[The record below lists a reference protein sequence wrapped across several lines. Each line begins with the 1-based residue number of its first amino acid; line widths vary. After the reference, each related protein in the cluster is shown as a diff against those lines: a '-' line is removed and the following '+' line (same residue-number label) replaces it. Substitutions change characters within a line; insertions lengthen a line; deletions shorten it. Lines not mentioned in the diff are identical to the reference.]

1 VSVSN
6 LVTAQAYI
14 GDGSDDTFAITFD
27 FKAASH
33 VKVILKDTVTL
44 AEVVQAQPADFS
56 VVGTDIV
63 FVTPPAATKVII
75 IYRESPRT
83 QTTTY
88 LTTGPFLPA
97 DHENGIDK
105 LLLQIQE
112 LARDVARSIKVSL
125 GNSLGIYA
133 ATTVLPDELTPD
145 YALVVNATGDGFD
158 LVDLT
163 SITGSAYITAIN
175 NVGSSPN
182 DAGMSVTGSTL
193 NLEPADSTHPGLI
206 NAITQTFGGAKTF
219 LADLTAGAKLIVTT
233 YLQRSAASGLT
244 AFAGG
249 GQASALQLAKDV
261 NRVTTVA
268 TSGDSVKL
276 PPALAGMKVVVIND
290 GANSMNVFPS
300 SGEQIDALGVDAAFA
315 LTTTAKN
322 TTFVCAS
329 AGLWKSIA
337 GAGGGGGGGA
347 WGSIIGTLS
356 DQTDLQTA
364 LNAKAPTASP
374 TFTGT
379 ITTPLT
385 ASRAVVS
392 NASSQLAVSATT
404 DTQIGYLST
413 LASDVQVQI
422 TALINTIT
430 SALTLAGSGALS
442 ISATKRFQTFLVQ
455 GNSAAVTLSTTPF
468 GATPPPDGGIIYL
481 IGNSDTNTVEIPVND
496 AANGCLMDGSV
507 ILAKGQTASFMYS
520 STLARYVRL

>member
-1 VSVSN
+1 MSVSN
-6 LVTAQAYI
+6 LVTGNSYV
-14 GDGSDDTFAITFD
+14 GDGSDDTFAILFD

-33 VKVILKDTVTL
+33 VKVIIKDTVTL
-44 AEVVQAQPADFS
+44 AETSLAQPADFS
-56 VVGTDIV
+56 VVGTDVV
-63 FVTPPAATKVII
+63 FVTPPAATDVIV

-112 LARDVARSIKVSL
+112 LARDVARSLKVSI
-125 GNSLGIYA
+125 GNSLSLYA
-133 ATTVLPDELTPD
+133 VNANLPAVLTPD
-145 YALVVNATGDGFD
+145 YAVVVNATGDGFD

-163 SITGSAYITAIN
+163 SITGSAYITAID

-182 DAGMSVTGSTL
+182 AAGMTVNGSTL
-193 NLEPADSTHPGLI
+193 NLEPADSTHPGLV

-219 LADLTAGAKLIVTT
+219 LADLTAGAKLLVTS

-249 GQASALQLAKDV
+249 GQASALQLTKDV

-268 TSGDSVKL
+268 SSGDSVKL
-276 PPALAGMKVVVIND
+276 PPGLPGMKVVVIND
-290 GANSMNVFPS
+290 GANSMSVYPT
-300 SGEQIDALGVDAAFA
+300 SGEEIDALGVDAAFA

-337 GAGGGGGGGA
+337 GAGGGGGGA
-347 WGSIIGTLS
+347 WGGIIGTLS
-356 DQTDLQTA
+356 DQLDLKAA
-364 LNAKAPTASP
+364 LDLKAPLASP
-374 TFTGT
+374 TFSGT

-392 NASSQLAVSATT
+392 NASSQLAVSTTT

-422 TALINTIT
+422 TALVNTIT
-430 SALTLAGSGALS
+430 SALTLAGSGSLS
-442 ISATKRFQTFLVQ
+442 PSATKRFQTFLVQ
-455 GNSAAVTLSTTPF
+455 GNSAAVTLSSTPF

>member
-1 VSVSN
+1 MSVSN
-6 LVTAQAYI
+6 LVTAQAYL
-14 GDGSDDTFAITFD
+14 GDGSDDTFAILFD

-33 VKVILKDTVTL
+33 VKVILKDTTTL
-44 AEVVQAQPADFS
+44 AEVQLAQPADFS
-56 VVGTDIV
+56 VVGTDVV
-63 FVTPPAATKVII
+63 FVTPPAATDIII

-112 LARDVARSIKVSL
+112 LARDVARSIKISL
-125 GNSLGIYA
+125 GNSLGIYTA
-133 ATTVLPDELTPD
+133 STVLPDELSPN

-163 SITGSAYITAIN
+163 SITGSAYITAIA
-175 NVGSSPN
+175 NVGSAPN
-182 DAGMSVTGSTL
+182 AAGMTVNGSTL

-206 NAITQTFGGAKTF
+206 NEITQIFGGAKTF

-290 GANSMNVFPS
+290 GANSMNVYPT
-300 SGEQIDALGVDAAFA
+300 SGEEIDALGVDAAFA

-337 GAGGGGGGGA
+337 GAGGGGSGA
-347 WGSIIGTLS
+347 WGAITGTLS

-385 ASRAVVS
+385 ANRAVVTG
-392 NASSQLAVSATT
+392 AAGVLAASATT

-430 SALTLAGSGALS
+430 SALTLTGSGSLS
-442 ISATKRFQTFLVQ
+442 PSATKRFQTFLVQ
-455 GNSAAVTLSTTPF
+455 GNSAAVTLSSTPF